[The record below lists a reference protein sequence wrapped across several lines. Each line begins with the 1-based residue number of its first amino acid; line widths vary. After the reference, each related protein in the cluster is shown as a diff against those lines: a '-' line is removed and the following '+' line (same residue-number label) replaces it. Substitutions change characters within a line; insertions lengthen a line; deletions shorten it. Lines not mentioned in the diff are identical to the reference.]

1 MLLAIWT
8 KTEDNQIDKA
18 ELHFGGGGGNRSPYK
33 SNSTLNHIP

>member
-18 ELHFGGGGGNRSPYK
+18 ELHLGGGGQ
-33 SNSTLNHIP
+33 LFAI